1 MMKTPQDLIDFI
13 GPEALQAALGVGPD
27 RIRLARQADRLPA
40 LWYDAMERL
49 AGRPLDRRLFTF
61 KGLEDA

>member
-1 MMKTPQDLIDFI
+1 MMKTPQELIDFI
-13 GPEALQAALGVGPD
+13 GADTLQAALGVGPD
-27 RIRLARQADRLPA
+27 RIRLARQSDKLPA

-61 KGLEDA
+61 KGL